1 MPFNESIG
9 SRTFNPH
16 STHSNIVVLTK
27 CYEVTTRKS
36 TSIIIEQLNKDTQCL
51 KIFCNIAFFFDLTAH
66 ETPYG
71 VT

>member
-36 TSIIIEQLNKDTQCL
+36 TSIIIEQLNIDTQCL
-51 KIFCNIAFFFDLTAH
+51 KIFCNIAFFFYLTAH